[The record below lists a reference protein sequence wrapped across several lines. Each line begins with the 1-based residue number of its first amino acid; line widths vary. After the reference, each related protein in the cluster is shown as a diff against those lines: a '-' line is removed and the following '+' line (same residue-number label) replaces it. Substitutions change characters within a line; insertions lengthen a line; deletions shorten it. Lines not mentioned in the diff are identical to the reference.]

1 AAVRR
6 RPAAAG
12 PGAGPHDGRE
22 LPPRPAAVARRL
34 PYLRRAPPVGLAAC
48 RGGGAG
54 GAGGPAVHPQEARRN
69 LRRRGLTPAMPV
81 PAHAAHRTPG
91 IPAGPCQGRLFLYR
105 APPGHPP
112 DFTAGARDCGNVQ
125 VFTLY
130 YRRLEWH
137 RSVRGTTKKS
147 YPRKLLS
154 SAWASWGFPWQDTWR
169 GRATR

>member
-1 AAVRR
+1 SKRTDPCNA
-6 RPAAAG
+6 
-12 PGAGPHDGRE
+12 GAG
-22 LPPRPAAVARRL
+22 A
-34 PYLRRAPPVGLAAC
+34 RRAPDARDTSRPLP
-48 RGGGAG
+48 
-54 GAGGPAVHPQEARRN
+54 GPA
-69 LRRRGLTPAMPV
+69 
-81 PAHAAHRTPG
+81 
-91 IPAGPCQGRLFLYR
+91 FLYR

-125 VFTLY
+125 VFTLH